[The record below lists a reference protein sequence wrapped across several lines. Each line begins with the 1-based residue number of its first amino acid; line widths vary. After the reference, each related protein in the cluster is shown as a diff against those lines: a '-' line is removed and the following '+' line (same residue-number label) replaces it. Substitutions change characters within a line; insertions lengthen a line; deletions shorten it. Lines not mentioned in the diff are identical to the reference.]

1 MNTKPIPIATE
12 FNSIDRNIVDQ
23 WIANSGPK
31 INPDK
36 KSSLL
41 TLLSLNKNAKRK
53 IEPKKVLIPTR
64 DNELTPEVLIINGI
78 VPQETASKPI
88 KRYAL
93 VLMLKIIVVLVL
105 CNY

>member
-1 MNTKPIPIATE
+1 VNTKPIPMATE

-23 WIANSGPK
+23 WIANNGPK

-41 TLLSLNKNAKRK
+41 ILLSLIRNANRK

-88 KRYAL
+88 KR
-93 VLMLKIIVVLVL
+93 
-105 CNY
+105 

>member
-31 INPDK
+31 TNPDK

-41 TLLSLNKNAKRK
+41 TLLSLNRNAKRK
-53 IEPKKVLIPTR
+53 MEPKKVLIPTR
-64 DNELTPEVLIINGI
+64 DNELTPEVLIINGM
-78 VPQETASKPI
+78 VPQETARKPI

-93 VLMLKIIVVLVL
+93 VLMFKIIVVLVL

>member
-41 TLLSLNKNAKRK
+41 TLLSLDRNTKRK

-64 DNELTPEVLIINGI
+64 DNELTPEVLIINGM
-78 VPQETASKPI
+78 VPQETERKPI
-88 KRYAL
+88 KR
-93 VLMLKIIVVLVL
+93 
-105 CNY
+105 